1 MKPARFLAWTRNQIF
16 VMAARR
22 EIVGGGE
29 QGNQREI
36 MEEGSREIKSRQP
49 GGVGSNWKGR
59 IAVLSFLSTPGEL
72 R

>member
-1 MKPARFLAWTRNQIF
+1 MAWSRNQIS

-36 MEEGSREIKSRQP
+36 VEEGSREIKGRQP
-49 GGVGSNWKGR
+49 GPVGSSGKGR
-59 IAVLSFLSTPGEL
+59 IAALSFLSTPGEL